1 MAEAVLV
8 AGGSVA
14 VSVYYLYNIYGWY
27 TDGLKVRMLPL
38 FPKNFPLKDSM
49 RLVFFFRMLPLW
61 GHKAL

>member
-49 RLVFFFRMLPLW
+49 RLVFFF
-61 GHKAL
+61 